1 MKILAVSDKDDS
13 KLQAC
18 VLKNMQ
24 FLQNIDLIVSCGDV
38 SKQYLEFLVDN
49 LKKPLFFV
57 EGNHQFLSPEK
68 DIPGNYLD
76 NKLFDFFSHDKY
88 ITSGGINIH
97 SRIENFN
104 DFVFVG
110 FEGSLRYNKGGFQY
124 TQKEMSKIVDK
135 IKSKIKLIRFF
146 DCLFKRKRKDVIV
159 VTHAPIKDIHDKQ
172 DLCHQGF
179 TSFKKFVDE
188 IKPVLW
194 LHGHVHFEGQTNSQ
208 ITKHDN
214 TLVVN
219 TYGFHI
225 ININD
230 NDIKVVSN
238 IQNLA
243 DY

>member
-18 VLKNMQ
+18 ILKNMP
-24 FLQNIDLIVSCGDV
+24 FLQNIDLIISCGDV

-57 EGNHQFLSPEK
+57 EGNHQFLPPQNETE
-68 DIPGNYLD
+68 NYL
-76 NKLFDFFSHDKY
+76 NKALFDFYSKDKY

-97 SRIENFN
+97 ARLETFQ
-104 DFVFVG
+104 DFIFVG
-110 FEGSLRYNKGGFQY
+110 FEGAIRYNKGTFQY
-124 TQKEMSKIVDK
+124 TQKEMTKIVRK
-135 IKSKIKLIRFF
+135 IKSKIKWIRFC
-146 DCLFKRKRKDVIV
+146 DIILKRKSKKIIV

-179 TSFKKFVDE
+179 DCFKTFLDE

-194 LHGHVHFEGQTNSQ
+194 LHGHIHFEGQRNSQ
-208 ITKHDN
+208 ITKHQN
-214 TLVVN
+214 TLIVN

-225 ININD
+225 ININQNNID
-230 NDIKVVSN
+230 VVSN
-238 IQNLA
+238 VRNLQ
-243 DY
+243 